1 MQEYALFGLVPS
13 ESHRQV
19 LHQLAG
25 VSRMQPQAVEE
36 LRLIFKAK
44 PPPGLADVQKS
55 SGGGSQG
62 VVPPEVQKTRSML
75 NASLYYIQLV
85 GTVQAKSQ
93 RNSTDDASG
102 DVSASGDVLM
112 ADEDG
117 QEDVKQLNWTLE
129 FRDTP
134 DPGKQPVSSRLL
146 YKTPIVDGDIVK
158 FIEDF
163 GFEYVLFASI
173 VANERLTKN
182 NRYVS
187 RYVVNGHKVYDQD
200 TTLFLH
206 RIMTVSADVLKTGVG
221 TMPKNTSLS
230 PLDKSEG
237 YILSATI
244 ETLDGSNA
252 ELRERAA
259 RQLLTMKDTMKGA
272 VNLTPGDRL
281 ALDTKVPVGPR
292 R

>member
-25 VSRMQPQAVEE
+25 VSRMQPEAVKEIH
-36 LRLIFKAK
+36 LIFKAK

-85 GTVQAKSQ
+85 GTVQVKSQ
-93 RNSTDDASG
+93 RNNTNDANG

-117 QEDVKQLNWTLE
+117 QEDVKQLKWTLE

-146 YKTPIVDGDIVK
+146 YKTPIVEGDIVK
-158 FIEDF
+158 FIEEF
-163 GFEYVLFASI
+163 GFEYVSLA
-173 VANERLTKN
+173 
-182 NRYVS
+182 YVTDD
-187 RYVVNGHKVYDQD
+187 VKTDKITD
-200 TTLFLH
+200 TSH
-206 RIMTVSADVLKTGVG
+206 
-221 TMPKNTSLS
+221 
-230 PLDKSEG
+230 
-237 YILSATI
+237 
-244 ETLDGSNA
+244 
-252 ELRERAA
+252 
-259 RQLLTMKDTMKGA
+259 DT
-272 VNLTPGDRL
+272 
-281 ALDTKVPVGPR
+281 
-292 R
+292 